1 MSKLI
6 ALLLEEEV
14 QVSQMIGLPQES
26 QMGPE
31 IQPTATGTID
41 PEPNIA
47 IGIMQTILAK
57 AKEADAKLEDA
68 VILYQTPKGE
78 TKIKQLKELT
88 SGRGAKRG
96 AFWGLVAGLI
106 LGGPIAGV
114 LWGLGIGAVVG
125 AKVDHGI
132 DNKFL
137 KGAAD
142 WLSPNHSAV
151 LVLVKDEDAERAYQY
166 LSTFDAEI
174 RMSDLDRQAEEAADK
189 AADNE
194 TIASAVQA
202 EYGIE

>member
-31 IQPTATGTID
+31 IQPTTTGTID

-137 KGAAD
+137 KNVTEG
-142 WLSPNHSAV
+142 LTLNKSAV
-151 LVLVKDEDAERAYQY
+151 LIMVKDEDAERAAAY
-166 LSTFDAEI
+166 LKTFDTEMHVADLNDAAAEV
-174 RMSDLDRQAEEAADK
+174 AEK
-189 AADNE
+189 AAEDE
-194 TIASAVQA
+194 AIAEKVEA
-202 EYGIE
+202 EYKID